1 MTIETT
7 LSKDQFIRLAIL
19 RHIQRK
25 TFYFYAAIGAAVTA
39 FAIVRGGE
47 PILFALAWVPF
58 LFYMLPGVI
67 GPFRQSR
74 DINQP
79 LFQPTRYEFS
89 KEGVAIKNKE
99 NESQLDWSQFSE
111 WKTIAQCYV
120 LYLIAGPIL
129 AIPQADVP
137 VTQRVKFED
146 LLERH
151 INKKGPISV

>member
-1 MTIETT
+1 VTIETT

-25 TFYFYAAIGAAVTA
+25 SFYFYAAIGAAVTA
-39 FAIVRGGE
+39 FAIVRGGQ
-47 PILFALAWVPF
+47 PILFLLAWIPF
-58 LFYMLPGVI
+58 LFYVLPGVI

-74 DINQP
+74 ETDHP

-89 KEGVAIKNKE
+89 KQGVTIKNSD
-99 NESQLDWSQFSE
+99 NESELEWSQFSE
-111 WKTIAQCYV
+111 WKTVAQCYV
-120 LYLIAGPIL
+120 LYLTAGPVL

-137 VTQRVKFED
+137 VTQQARFED

-151 INKKGPISV
+151 LSRKGPKPL

>member
-1 MTIETT
+1 VPVTIETT
-7 LSKDQFIRLAIL
+7 LSRDQFIRLAVL

-39 FAIVRGGE
+39 FTIVRGGE
-47 PILFALAWVPF
+47 PILFVLAWVPF
-58 LFYMLPGVI
+58 LFYMLPGI
-67 GPFRQSR
+67 LGPYRQSQ
-74 DINQP
+74 DMNQP

-89 KEGVAIKNKE
+89 KQGVTIKSSD
-99 NESQLDWSQFSE
+99 NESELEWSQFSE
-111 WKTIAQCYV
+111 WKTVTQCYV
-120 LYLIAGPIL
+120 LYLTAGPLL

-151 INKKGPISV
+151 IGK